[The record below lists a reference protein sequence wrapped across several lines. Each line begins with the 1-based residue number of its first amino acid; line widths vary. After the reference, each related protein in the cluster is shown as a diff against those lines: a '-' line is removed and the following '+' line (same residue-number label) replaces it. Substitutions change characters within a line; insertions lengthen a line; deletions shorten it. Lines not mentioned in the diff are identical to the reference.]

1 MKKVFE
7 VLNQMVTDGA
17 IENYAVAGAIGA
29 MFYIEAFSTQDIDVL
44 TLLPKSTGSLIAELP
59 GWKYLQE
66 HGYTE
71 IRGEAIVVDGW
82 PLQLLPV
89 GDALER
95 EAYLIAQTLNYEG
108 TRVRVVLAEH
118 LVAIMLKVGRLK
130 DYARIQTFLSQDA
143 VDIERLEE
151 IIGRHGLESK
161 WAEFRRRFLG

>member
-29 MFYIEAFSTQDIDVL
+29 M
-44 TLLPKSTGSLIAELP
+44 
-59 GWKYLQE
+59 
-66 HGYTE
+66 
-71 IRGEAIVVDGW
+71 VDGW

-143 VDIERLEE
+143 VDIEHLEV
-151 IIGRHGLESK
+151 IIGHHGLESK